1 VASIVPAY
9 FDSMRAPPAKQNR
22 LGHILLPMVRFSNA
36 FFIIPISWDDRRLWP
51 GHESSLRIIL
61 INYIIIIIAW
71 IKLK

>member
-1 VASIVPAY
+1 
-9 FDSMRAPPAKQNR
+9 
-22 LGHILLPMVRFSNA
+22 MVRFSNA
-36 FFIIPISWDDRRLWP
+36 FFIIPIPWDDRRLWP